1 MHASAA
7 ATPASPPAIEWA
19 PQYEPAVAV
28 LGEDGLD
35 VNWANIL
42 HDLNPNVAAQ
52 QYAKDL
58 QSARSALR
66 ALQPAGD
73 RSALM

>member
-7 ATPASPPAIEWA
+7 APPPSPPAIEGA
-19 PQYEPAVAV
+19 SQYAPAVVV
-28 LGEDGLD
+28 LGEDGLE

-52 QYAKDL
+52 QFAKDL
-58 QSARSALR
+58 QSARSALP
-66 ALQPAGD
+66 PAGD
-73 RSALM
+73 RSALMH